1 MKKKKIVENDK
12 QKIEEV
18 IKELDEKKNEALK
31 IASTKVNKV
40 CFSLF
45 FLFFCFVFYF
55 LSFIYKYG
63 KRGVYSHEKKF
74 LYGQKNAKFLA
85 NCGLVRFGTHFAEKT
100 PLPAVQT

>member
-40 CFSLF
+40 C
-45 FLFFCFVFYF
+45 
-55 LSFIYKYG
+55 
-63 KRGVYSHEKKF
+63 
-74 LYGQKNAKFLA
+74 
-85 NCGLVRFGTHFAEKT
+85 
-100 PLPAVQT
+100 